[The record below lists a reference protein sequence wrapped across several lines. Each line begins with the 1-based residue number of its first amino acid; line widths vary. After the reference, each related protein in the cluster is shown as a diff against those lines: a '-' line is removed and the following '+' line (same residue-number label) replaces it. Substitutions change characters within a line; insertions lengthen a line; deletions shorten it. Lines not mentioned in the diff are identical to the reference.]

1 MAIITMT
8 SEEIDAYMTPER
20 MKEEEERAAK
30 LPFVYDP
37 DCPPLTEERA
47 KELRF
52 HRVNPKRKSS

>member
-1 MAIITMT
+1 MAIIRMT
-8 SEEIDAYMTPER
+8 LEEIAAIPDEEF
-20 MKEEEERAAK
+20 KEEEERAAK